1 MSVKFFKS
9 SNEFRKWLAERHDKS
24 SELWLGFYKKKS
36 GKASLTYQQA
46 LDEALCFGWI
56 DGVRKSQDE
65 DSYIIRFSPR
75 KAKSTWSR
83 VNIKRAE
90 ELKRLGRLKPPGIG
104 AFESRDPRKSGIYS
118 FENAERKLNPDYEK
132 RFKAY
137 PKAWAFFLA
146 QPPGYKRT
154 ASFWVMSAKKED
166 TRLRR
171 LARLVADS
179 DKGVRLGIVTV
190 SSRSREA

>member
-1 MSVKFFKS
+1 VTFFKS
-9 SNEFRKWLAERHDKS
+9 SNEFRKWLAERHDKT

-56 DGVRKSQDE
+56 DGVRKSHDE

-75 KAKSTWSR
+75 KAKSIWSR
-83 VNIKRAE
+83 INIKRVE
-90 ELKRLGRLKPPGIG
+90 ELKRLGRMKPPGIK

-118 FENAERKLNPDYEK
+118 FENAERKLNPAYEK

-137 PKAWAFFLA
+137 PKAWAFFQA

-154 ASFWVMSAKKED
+154 ATFWVMSAKKED
-166 TRLRR
+166 TRLSR

-179 DKGVRLGIVTV
+179 DNGVRLGIITGAAKT
-190 SSRSREA
+190 E